1 MNHNISQKVEQ
12 VLFPFMPVDNLPKNH
27 QQESD
32 IVREAKRTLFLHVMA
47 RNRTIVPMLGAA
59 SAQTPNDARI
69 VYDLKSP
76 IAFVGGV
83 QLVERG
89 RGYYRD
95 FVQPYRF
102 YINHVDISLSKATE
116 FCMKSPLASVCRP
129 YFDEGRSVVGAI
141 FGSKV
146 SWAAEE
152 SVNYSLL
159 SSNSYWREKFYEA
172 ALEALAAYSLADI
185 CDRVSPYAD
194 ANSVFRFFETNQ
206 TTYSPLRGSSGGLR
220 LMTFRGFER
229 RLLAIQELTGKKNPT
244 LADLNEAVRTAAS
257 TPNLTIPLDASLQ
270 DVDGNGS
277 CWRGCYP
284 FHNAFGEVV
293 MLLLKA
299 FDVDSQKT
307 FLVPVTTW
315 AAPGQSNLLTFA
327 IPLPEKQIL
336 FGLNLIAAAPHAQI
350 ILTNSVEIAD
360 ANQRHGYSEG
370 VVWTSF
376 VCDPGCYDQVDW
388 MPLIGR
394 NVCLLV
400 TNHSSFSLAEQYVQA
415 KALADY
421 LKDQGID
428 LTFAQIAVEYPHRH
442 EPFIDIADFRHW
454 SLGEGEPTVVKDS
467 IQFFESRYEF
477 DEMVEKAA
485 ASLQAR
491 PWWSPN
497 PKSEPVAKGEIM
509 EKAIANDKPMAIP
522 YLIRPAIS
530 QNGLTFLCAK
540 KGVGKSAIATSL
552 CASII
557 SGKPVFEAVHW
568 TVPTSIRGMA
578 KILYLDLE
586 MDPSLLADRM
596 RDFFLPYLSSNPEER
611 ERQLQNF
618 KIESLLDKPVDFT
631 QKEWQD
637 FVLAK
642 MKELEAQGDPEIPVK
657 LVVFDTYTRMA
668 GGKEGPGTW
677 KLITPMIQAIQKRGA
692 SVLIL
697 HHLNRKGEVRGFQEK
712 EFMATE
718 VLMMSREDDRQG
730 PLSDPITMTPY
741 NLRQSKIA
749 PDRVQFEFAFAKED
763 KAAGCMWT
771 VVNPLND
778 PLALFGHIA
787 NEYRGKGYQVP
798 VIYEMLGINK
808 TKYHEMLKQAKPL
821 LKKNPL
827 VISTEE
833 TKDKK
838 AQSGGS
844 PHSKSNVSANAIAS
858 VVINNIV
865 ADSKSSIGSG
875 CCDVGHNKGS
885 SAIEVEGNEVIE

>member
-1 MNHNISQKVEQ
+1 MNHNISQKIEQ
-12 VLFPFMPVDNLPKNH
+12 ALFPFMPVDNLPKNH

-32 IVREAKRTLFLHVMA
+32 IVREAKRTFFLHVLA

-59 SAQTPNDARI
+59 SVRTTNDARI
-69 VYDLKSP
+69 VYDLRRP
-76 IAFVGGV
+76 ITFVVGV

-89 RGYYRD
+89 HGYHRG
-95 FVQPYRF
+95 FIQPYRF
-102 YINHVDISLSKATE
+102 QINHVDISLNKATE
-116 FCMKSPLASVCRP
+116 SSMKFPLASVCRP
-129 YFDEGRSVVGAI
+129 YFDEGRPVVGAI

-152 SVNYSLL
+152 SVTCSL
-159 SSNSYWREKFYEA
+159 SNNSYWREEFYEA
-172 ALEALAAYSLADI
+172 ALEAMAASSLADI
-185 CDRVSPYAD
+185 CDQVSPYAD

-206 TTYSPLRGSSGGLR
+206 TTYSPLRGSPGSLR
-220 LMTFRGFER
+220 QMPFRGFER
-229 RLLAIQELTGKKNPT
+229 QLAIQQLTGKKNPT
-244 LADLNEAVRTAAS
+244 LADLNEAVRMVAS

-270 DVDGNGS
+270 NVDGDGS
-277 CWRGCYP
+277 FWRGCYS
-284 FHNAFGEVV
+284 FHNASGEVV

-307 FLVPVTTW
+307 FLVPVTMW
-315 AAPGQSNLLTFA
+315 AAPGQVNHLMFT

-336 FGLNLIAAAPHAQI
+336 YNLDKILARPEAQI
-350 ILTNSVEIAD
+350 ILVDSVEVAA
-360 ANQRHGYSEG
+360 ANQCHDHNDEA
-370 VVWTSF
+370 VWTSF
-376 VCDPGCYDQVDW
+376 ICDPGSYDQVDW

-394 NVCLLV
+394 SVCLLV
-400 TNHSSFSLAEQYVQA
+400 TNHSGFNLAEQYLQA

-421 LKDQGID
+421 LKEQGVN
-428 LTFAQIAVEYPHRH
+428 LTFAQVEVKYPHRH

-467 IQFFESRYEF
+467 IRSFESRYEF

-485 ASLQAR
+485 ASLLNP
-491 PWWSPN
+491 PWWSP
-497 PKSEPVAKGEIM
+497 KSKNDPVVKGEIM

-586 MDPSLLADRM
+586 MDPGLLADRM
-596 RDFFLPYLSSNPEER
+596 RDFFLPNLSSDPGER
-611 ERQLQNF
+611 EQQLQNF
-618 KIESLLDKPVDFT
+618 HIESLLDKPVDFT

-637 FVLAK
+637 FVLAQ

-657 LVVFDTYTRMA
+657 LVVFDTYTRMS

-677 KLITPMIQAIQKRGA
+677 KLITPMIQAIQKKGA

-718 VLMMSREDDRQG
+718 VLLMSRDGDRQG
-730 PLSDPITMTPY
+730 PLSDPVIMTPY

-749 PDRVQFEFAFAKED
+749 PDRVQFEFAFTKKGKE
-763 KAAGCMWT
+763 AGCRWT

-787 NEYRGKGYQVP
+787 NEYQDKGYQVP
-798 VIYEMLGINK
+798 AICEMLGISK
-808 TKYHEMLKQAKPL
+808 SSYHEKQKKAEPL

-827 VISTEE
+827 RIFIEE
-833 TKDKK
+833 DKGKK
-838 AQSGGS
+838 ARSGGS
-844 PHSKSNVSANAIAS
+844 QHSKSKVSANATAL
-858 VVINNIV
+858 VVINNN
-865 ADSKSSIGSG
+865 AGTQSTAGFGS
-875 CCDVGHNKGS
+875 CDVSQGKGS
-885 SAIEVEGNEVIE
+885 STIDVEGNEVEE